1 MLRCRRSIASMALS
15 DGMCARQLQ
24 GLIRG
29 TRTDFFRRLALAH
42 LRLPRYGVDVEVPA

>member
-1 MLRCRRSIASMALS
+1 MLWCRRSIASMALS

-29 TRTDFFRRLALAH
+29 TRTDFFRCQLRRDSPTSCPFCSQSAL
-42 LRLPRYGVDVEVPA
+42 